1 MLSGC
6 FYCPQEFGPLAPEAL
21 QPGDRIA
28 FDPERGRFWVVC
40 PACGRWNAA
49 PLEERWELLEA
60 CERLAGDRG
69 RVRLRTERLALLEV
83 GGGEM
88 VRVGPAPRIELA
100 PWRYGDALPAPGRR
114 GFWARFFAGLPDA
127 PAGGYDYHGTPR
139 PTPGSWLLSR
149 FHEHAAALTR
159 AFVTV
164 PFAAACPSCGGVMP
178 LDPHDFE
185 TLRLT
190 RAEGESAVAATCAAC
205 NETGV
210 VALSE
215 ARPALRLGLTVV
227 TRRLRD
233 VEVVEP
239 AAARIDRAGEPGRF
253 VRAIAK
259 RERTIGE
266 LRPHALLALLIA
278 LDEQAEAEA
287 LEREWR
293 EAEEIAR
300 IMDRELTDVPGFE
313 EFRARVLGQ

>member
-1 MLSGC
+1 MT
-6 FYCPQEFGPLAPEAL
+6 GP
-21 QPGDRIA
+21 
-28 FDPERGRFWVVC
+28 RF
-40 PACGRWNAA
+40 
-49 PLEERWELLEA
+49 
-60 CERLAGDRG
+60 
-69 RVRLRTERLALLEV
+69 T
-83 GGGEM
+83 
-88 VRVGPAPRIELA
+88 
-100 PWRYGDALPAPGRR
+100 PGRR

-239 AAARIDRAGEPGRF
+239 AAARIDRAAF
-253 VRAIAK
+253 VPPAARHPCPDRVLFGGGLDAAQAADL
-259 RERTIGE
+259 
-266 LRPHALLALLIA
+266 LRDRGLVGVLSLEVAWLG
-278 LDEQAEAEA
+278 AEA
-287 LEREWR
+287 
-293 EAEEIAR
+293 
-300 IMDRELTDVPGFE
+300 
-313 EFRARVLGQ
+313 RASLPWYRRWFAGAPLRWHVTWGRRP